1 MRLLLDTH
9 IILWMFGD
17 PTALSIRAR
26 TLVEEPDNE
35 LFFSPVSLFELAVKS
50 SSKGSDLVVDLHELR
65 HEMLLQNI
73 TELPLI
79 SRHAMCV
86 ALLPT
91 IHKDPFDR
99 LLLAQAVEEQL
110 MLLTVDGMLLRY
122 PSNMLDAR

>member
-17 PTALSIRAR
+17 PPALSSRAR
-26 TLVEEPDNE
+26 SLVEEPDNE

-50 SSKGSDLVVDLHELR
+50 SSERSGLTVDLHELR
-65 HEMLLQNI
+65 HEILLQSI

-79 SRHAMCV
+79 SAHAMRA
-86 ALLPT
+86 ALLPP
-91 IHKDPFDR
+91 IRKDLFDR

-110 MLLTVDGMLLRY
+110 TLLTVDGMLLRY
-122 PSNMLDAR
+122 QSNVLDAR